1 MRLVR
6 EIRDGV
12 VDSRVEL
19 STVLRKAKILA
30 VALKNEEFKNWVS
43 NELSGYYEETAVPSY
58 REVASLALGDFA
70 GPFGQRITAFI
81 LPISL
86 MPDFLQKGARTIR
99 LPNPIKELESM
110 AHSSEGELRRPWPPE
125 AAILLR
131 DKIQLSGDF
140 ELVEAYQPI
149 RKAHLESILDAVRNR
164 LLDFLLGL
172 QEMDPTILDS
182 EDALRELPKEA
193 VNQVFHVS
201 IFGNHNVLASGSGFH
216 QAVTQ
221 AVRPHDMD
229 SLLSTLRQAG
239 IDESD
244 LNELNDALS
253 KDGPQEKGQFGDR
266 VKAWMGKV
274 FVKAA
279 DGTWKTALATAPEVI
294 TKALSAYYGWE

>member
-1 MRLVR
+1 MKLVR

-12 VDSRVEL
+12 VDSRIEL

-30 VALKNEEFKNWVS
+30 VTLKNEEFKDWVS
-43 NELSGYYEETAVPSY
+43 NELSGYSAETEVPSY
-58 REVASLALGDFA
+58 REIASPVLGDFS
-70 GPFGQRITAFI
+70 GPFGERITGFM
-81 LPISL
+81 LPASL
-86 MPDFLQKGARTIR
+86 MPDFLKKRATTVRFA
-99 LPNPIKELESM
+99 NPIKELESM
-110 AHSSEGELRRPWPPE
+110 TNLTEGDLRRPWLPE

-131 DKIQLSGDF
+131 DKIKLSGDF
-140 ELVEAYQPI
+140 VLVEAYQPI
-149 RKAHLESILDAVRNR
+149 QKAHLEKILDAVRNR

-182 EDALRELPKEA
+182 DDALRELPKEA

-221 AVRPHDMD
+221 TVRAHDKD

-239 IDESD
+239 LDESD

-253 KDGPQEKGQFGDR
+253 EDGPRQKGFGER

-279 DGTWKTALATAPEVI
+279 EGTWKTALATAPEVV